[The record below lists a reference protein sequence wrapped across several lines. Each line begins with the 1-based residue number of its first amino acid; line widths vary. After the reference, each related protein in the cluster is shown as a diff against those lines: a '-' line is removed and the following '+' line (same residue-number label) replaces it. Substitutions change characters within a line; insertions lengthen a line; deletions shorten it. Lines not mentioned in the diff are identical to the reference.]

1 VGRRPVRLNI
11 ARARVIPLN
20 SARARVIPLGSVEKR
35 YYATGAGALLRDDAR
50 LGEVLRERTC
60 TSS

>member
-1 VGRRPVRLNI
+1 LNI